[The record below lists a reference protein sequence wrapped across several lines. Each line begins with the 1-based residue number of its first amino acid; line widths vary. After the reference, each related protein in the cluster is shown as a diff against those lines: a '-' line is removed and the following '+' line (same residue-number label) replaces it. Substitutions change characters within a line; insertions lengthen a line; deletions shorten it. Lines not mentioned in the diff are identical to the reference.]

1 MRLGDTPVEPLAA
14 DFRKGRD
21 GWRLGLLKLV
31 AGLTGQPLDRL
42 VQREAQA
49 RQRRVMAVTAGAVLL
64 SLVLAALLVA
74 AIRARNEAERQRAEA
89 EGLVEFM
96 LTDLRD
102 RLKGVGRLDVM
113 DAVNRRALG
122 YYGDQQDLQAL
133 PPESLWRRAR
143 IIGTM
148 GEDDENRGLTA
159 AAEAKYIELYRVTE
173 VLLARDPQNPEWIFA
188 HAQSENRLALIAN
201 SRGDNPAAA
210 PRFKTALGLLGRLPS
225 AGSKPEWRRLRSYV
239 LGNLCAIELQVSGDP
254 AQAIGYCRQAIAVGE
269 QLLSISPEK
278 ERPSLRYDLVFHYI
292 WLGDAQAAAGDL
304 ASAGASYRK
313 SLDLSETL
321 VRLDPANLH
330 WREQRMEVAFQLA
343 RRVQRRHFDYPMREL
358 LDLAER
364 ESAFLVQQDPANQF
378 WRTNRTKIM
387 TLRKELPNG

>member
-1 MRLGDTPVEPLAA
+1 M
-14 DFRKGRD
+14 
-21 GWRLGLLKLV
+21 
-31 AGLTGQPLDRL
+31 
-42 VQREAQA
+42 
-49 RQRRVMAVTAGAVLL
+49 
-64 SLVLAALLVA
+64 
-74 AIRARNEAERQRAEA
+74 
-89 EGLVEFM
+89 
-96 LTDLRD
+96 
-102 RLKGVGRLDVM
+102 
-113 DAVNRRALG
+113 
-122 YYGDQQDLQAL
+122 
-133 PPESLWRRAR
+133 
-143 IIGTM
+143 
-148 GEDDENRGLTA
+148 
-159 AAEAKYIELYRVTE
+159 TE
-173 VLLARDPQNPEWIFA
+173 VLLAHDRQNPEWIFA

-201 SRGDNPAAA
+201 SRGDNAAAA
-210 PRFKTALGLLGRLPS
+210 PRFKTALGLLDRLPS
-225 AGSKPEWRRLRSYV
+225 AESKPEWRRLRSYV

-269 QLLSISPEK
+269 QLLSISPEE